1 MAPAAS
7 SLVAAALEAVAGL
20 LEVDAV
26 WMVDVAKEVVVV
38 ASTALPIVLPR
49 LLTAGVIAAPVLVV
63 AVRTPELEAAAA
75 WMEQI
80 SWPIFWVSENC

>member
-7 SLVAAALEAVAGL
+7 SLVPAALEAVAGL

-26 WMVDVAKEVVVV
+26 WMVDVGNEVVVV

-49 LLTAGVIAAPVLVV
+49 LLTAGVVAAPLLVV

-80 SWPIFWVSENC
+80 S